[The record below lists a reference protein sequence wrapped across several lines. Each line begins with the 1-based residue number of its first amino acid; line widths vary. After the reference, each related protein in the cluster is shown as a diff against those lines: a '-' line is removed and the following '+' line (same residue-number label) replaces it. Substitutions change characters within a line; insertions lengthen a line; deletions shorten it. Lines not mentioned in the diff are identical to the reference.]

1 VSKLVFVTQQVDPA
15 HPALAATVPKIAALA
30 RRVGEVAVLAAGAAP
45 GALPSN
51 CRVHRF
57 AGRTQVERGARF
69 AAALTGEL
77 ARGRPAAVI
86 AHMCPIY
93 AILAAPLVRPPGI
106 PLVLWF
112 THWRASDK
120 LRLATRVSSAVVSV
134 DRRSF
139 PLATAKLRP
148 IGHGI
153 DLDEF
158 SCSGRGRDGGPLEVL
173 ALGRYAPVKGY
184 DVVVRAV
191 RLALDEGLDL
201 RLRIHGPVLTADEG
215 RHRAKLEEL
224 RAQLGVGDAVVLHG
238 PVPRERVP
246 GLLAA
251 ADLLVNNTRTGGADK
266 VVFEAGASC
275 VPLLASA
282 PVFDGLLPSDLRF
295 AADDAA
301 DLAARLVRFG
311 RLDDRARATIGRRL
325 RARVASEHSVDSWAD
340 GVLRAAGMS

>member
-1 VSKLVFVTQQVDPA
+1 VTKLVFVTQQVDPA

-30 RRVGEVAVLAAGAAP
+30 RRVDDVVVLAGGAVP
-45 GALPSN
+45 GALPPN

-57 AGRTQVERGARF
+57 AGGSQLERGLRF
-69 AAALTGEL
+69 AAALAGEL
-77 ARGRPAAVI
+77 THGRPAAVV

-93 AILAAPLVRPPGI
+93 AILAAPLVRPLGI

-120 LRLATRVSSAVVSV
+120 LRLATRVSTAVASV

-158 SCSGRGRDGGPLEVL
+158 SCSGRPRDGGPLAVL
-173 ALGRYAPVKGY
+173 ALGRYTPVKGY
-184 DVVVRAV
+184 DVVLRAA
-191 RLALDEGLDL
+191 RLAVDEGLDL
-201 RLRIHGPVLTADEG
+201 RLRIHGPVLTAEER
-215 RHRAKLEEL
+215 RHRAALEDL
-224 RAQLGVGDAVVLHG
+224 RAELGLGDEVVLDG
-238 PVPRERVP
+238 PVARDRVP
-246 GLLAA
+246 ALLAA

-266 VVFEAGASC
+266 VVYEAGASC

-282 PVFDGLLPSDLRF
+282 PVFDGLLPRDLRF
-295 AADDAA
+295 AADDPA
-301 DLAARLVRFG
+301 DLAAGLVRFG
-311 RLDDRARATIGRRL
+311 RLDGRARATIGRRL
-325 RARVASEHSVDSWAD
+325 RGRVAREHSVDSWAD
-340 GVLRAAGMS
+340 GVLRAAAMA